1 MSRVFSGDIMS
12 TKVYEY
18 EAKYIPKKFDVDRGI
33 MYLEFPLNAYWRN
46 TKSTDLNIRNVEGLI
61 YPSYTILTYAEKYK
75 IEQIE
80 PTKFRIHELAGYTP
94 CILCGKIIRSELS
107 NIDVE
112 VKKPIRRYYEE
123 IAYELALT
131 QLAYDLSKKV
141 KAHIVYTHNHKFKSL
156 GKENILIIRNVG
168 AEDIVVSSSIATYM
182 CQYDG
187 AKVYGVLG
195 MLDHI
200 VSEHEHTNTSKKVVE
215 FVDRVNKTTHKLLS
229 LGKENIPILGAF
241 RNTFSYVAVESTGY
255 NGSRLLTL
263 EYIKRWLVLKAVE
276 REGRVDIIATAIIP
290 RALRGIYHHPL
301 FRYAILEMAY
311 KANPG
316 KYNYFMMRVKK
327 ILRRMGYSTER
338 IDKIDSLITG
348 SLAYTPIE
356 PKHAFNV
363 DMNVLEAVREK
374 LEEKA
379 LDLKVFLSHKV
390 V

>member
-1 MSRVFSGDIMS
+1 MS
-12 TKVYEY
+12 TKIYEY
-18 EAKYIPKKFDVDRGI
+18 EAKYTPKRFAVDRGI
-33 MYLEFPLNAYWRN
+33 MYLEFPLHAYWRN
-46 TKSTDLNIRNVEGLI
+46 TKSTDLNIKNVEGLI

-75 IEQIE
+75 IEQVE
-80 PTKFRIHELAGYTP
+80 PTKFHIHTLSGYTP
-94 CILCGKIIRSELS
+94 CVLCGKVIKSELS
-107 NIDVE
+107 NVDVE
-112 VKKPIRRYYEE
+112 VKKPIKKYYEE
-123 IAYELALT
+123 VAYELALT

-141 KAHIVYTHNHKFKSL
+141 KAHIVYTHNHKFNSL

-168 AEDIVVSSSIATYM
+168 TEDIVVTSSITTYM
-182 CQYDG
+182 CQSDG

-195 MLDHI
+195 ILDHI
-200 VSEHEHTNTSKKVVE
+200 VSEHEHTDITKKVVD
-215 FVDRVNKTTHKLLS
+215 FVERVNKTTHKLMS

-255 NGSRLLTL
+255 NGTRLLAL
-263 EYIKRWLVLKAVE
+263 EYIKRWLVLKAIE
-276 REGRVDIIATAIIP
+276 REGRVDIIASVIIP
-290 RALRGIYHHPL
+290 RSSRGIYHHPL

-316 KYNYFMMRVKK
+316 KYNYFMMNVKK
-327 ILRRMGYSTER
+327 ILRRKGYSTER
-338 IDKIDSLITG
+338 LDRIDSLITG

-356 PKHAFNV
+356 PKHAFNI
-363 DMNVLEAVREK
+363 DIDVLESVREK